1 MHESEKGKGSHSV
14 MSNSLRP
21 HGLQPTRLLRPWDL
35 PGQSTGLGCHCLLL
49 GPSQASPNL
58 LTLELLLLPSPK
70 NWGCVAWAPYVASR
84 LFWVSVGPS
93 FPSKAGWTLPRV
105 TLLSG
110 PETLLC
116 LVLFSASSSA
126 PGMPSLASKLY
137 CHSPCPPTQLSSF
150 IPSCL
155 STNGHCLPCPEA
167 LPQRLSSTHFD
178 CGAWECSQLQ
188 RRPASPLWGCQPPG
202 QTLGCW
208 LSPWSPLPSRCH
220 CIYFDCW
227 NLIWIWSNSG
237 LVIKIHLV
245 I

>member
-1 MHESEKGKGSHSV
+1 MHESEKGKGSRLV
-14 MSNSLRP
+14 VSNSSGP

-70 NWGCVAWAPYVASR
+70 NWGCVAWAPSVASR
-84 LFWVSVGPS
+84 LFWVFVGPS

-105 TLLSG
+105 TLPAG

-126 PGMPSLASKLY
+126 PGRPSLASKLY

-155 STNGHCLPCPEA
+155 STNGHRHPPHPPPRQPRGPSPATLQHPLWLWCLGV
-167 LPQRLSSTHFD
+167 L
-178 CGAWECSQLQ
+178 
-188 RRPASPLWGCQPPG
+188 PASTQAC
-202 QTLGCW
+202 
-208 LSPWSPLPSRCH
+208 LSPVRMSAPRA
-220 CIYFDCW
+220 D
-227 NLIWIWSNSG
+227 SG
-237 LVIKIHLV
+237 LLAFPLV
-245 I
+245 SLFLAGVTVYILTVGI